1 LKDGKIHTVQRE
13 LQTDKGAW
21 YLDITASPLK
31 GRTGETVAVIEI
43 IRDITQR
50 KQAEIAMRET
60 QRKLQNI
67 IEHSNELYYLHDTRH
82 VLTYASP
89 QSLQVLGY
97 TPEEMMIEWT
107 RLATDNPM
115 NREGIKITERAL
127 KTGKRQP
134 PYVLEL
140 FKKDRSIVLLEIDES
155 PLKDD
160 KGNVIGIVGA
170 ARDITE
176 RRKAE
181 EAMKRS
187 KQELRERI
195 KELEEFYHMAVGRE
209 LRMKQLKEENEE
221 LKEELRKKR
230 EA

>member
-1 LKDGKIHTVQRE
+1 
-13 LQTDKGAW
+13 
-21 YLDITASPLK
+21 
-31 GRTGETVAVIEI
+31 
-43 IRDITQR
+43 
-50 KQAEIAMRET
+50 
-60 QRKLQNI
+60 
-67 IEHSNELYYLHDTRH
+67 
-82 VLTYASP
+82 
-89 QSLQVLGY
+89 
-97 TPEEMMIEWT
+97 
-107 RLATDNPM
+107 M